1 MFTKPIVEQA
11 CVDYPLLSDL
21 CAGEIERHIVQA
33 YLQLVFRT
41 VNTNN
46 SRTIAVLRLGLVE
59 VYLSE
64 MRPVRTSLDLPPFW
78 IEVMSGP
85 TDMSIDSLGF
95 NDFGEDELAA
105 AVEMIVSA
113 AHDAGP
119 RIGPLP
125 H

>member
-21 CAGEIERHIVQA
+21 CAGEIERRIVRA
-33 YLQLVFRT
+33 YLHLVFRT
-41 VNTNN
+41 VDTNN
-46 SRTIAVLRLGLVE
+46 SRAIAVLRLGSVE

-78 IEVMSGP
+78 IEVMDGP
-85 TDMSIDSLGF
+85 TDTSIDRLGF
-95 NDFGEDELAA
+95 NDFSEDRLAA

-113 AHDAGP
+113 AHDAGL
-119 RIGPLP
+119 RSGQRL